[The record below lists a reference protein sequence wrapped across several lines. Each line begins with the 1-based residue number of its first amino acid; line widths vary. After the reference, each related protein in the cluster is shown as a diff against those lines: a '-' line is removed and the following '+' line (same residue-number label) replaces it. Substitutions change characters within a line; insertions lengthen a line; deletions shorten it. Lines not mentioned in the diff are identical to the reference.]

1 MEQWAS
7 KYGSK
12 RILEWDTSRR
22 TRMAPATDRLYQ
34 LINTKEIS
42 HDGDTRLMTHFTNCV
57 AEVTPQG
64 TVVTK
69 DKRVSKKKIDAA
81 VATIAAVDRAQ
92 FHSNTTKK
100 KRAMSF

>member
-1 MEQWAS
+1 MEQWA
-7 KYGSK
+7 KQHGSK

-34 LINTKEIS
+34 LIAGKGIT
-42 HDGDTRLMTHFTNCV
+42 HDGDPALAKHFSNCV
-57 AEVTPQG
+57 AQATPQG

-69 DKRVSKKKIDAA
+69 DKRMSKRKIDAA
-81 VATIAAVDRAQ
+81 VAAIAAVDRAQ

-100 KRAMSF
+100 KRVLAW